1 MKSLPVNM
9 LEADLRVRDP
19 DRWLSSRFVADS
31 AQRARLV
38 ALYTLDGEWARI
50 AGAITA
56 PLAGEIRFAWW
67 SETLERFADGGPAEH
82 PALAAL
88 GREAASALRPLLEQ
102 AIDGYRTPLEDPAAP
117 SAAKIAVVLAA
128 TRLLDPSAPEEPVRK
143 AALAWPT
150 TPAALPP
157 ANAELRRLPV
167 AAFPAVAHV
176 TLARAY
182 ATGRTPGAVE
192 KRMRITWAA
201 LTGRL

>member
-67 SETLERFADGGPAEH
+67 SETLERFSGGGPAEH

-88 GREAASALRPLLEQ
+88 GRETAWALRPLLDQ
-102 AIDGYRTPLEDPAAP
+102 AVDAYRTALDDPKAE
-117 SAAKIAVVLAA
+117 SAARFAVMLAA
-128 TRLLDPSAPEEPVRK
+128 ARLLDPLAPEGPIGRVAE
-143 AALAWPT
+143 AG
-150 TPAALPP
+150 PA
-157 ANAELRRLPV
+157 ANAELRQLSV
-167 AAFPAVAHV
+167 SAFPAVAHV

-182 ATGRTPGAVE
+182 ARGRKPGGLE
-192 KRMRITWAA
+192 KRVRITWSV